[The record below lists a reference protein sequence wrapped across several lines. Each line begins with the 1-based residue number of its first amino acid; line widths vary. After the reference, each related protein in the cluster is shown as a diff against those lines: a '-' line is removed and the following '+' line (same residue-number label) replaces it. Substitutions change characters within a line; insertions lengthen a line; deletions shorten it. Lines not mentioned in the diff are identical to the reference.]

1 MPAKLTNIYME
12 SYCNDVNAENMF
24 YIQFQ
29 IGAQAVNA
37 NNNGATYSRIYVEF
51 PTVDSNNNP
60 LFAKNLGGYTK
71 TG

>member
-1 MPAKLTNIYME
+1 ME

-29 IGAQAVNA
+29 IGAQTVNA

>member
-1 MPAKLTNIYME
+1 
-12 SYCNDVNAENMF
+12 MF

-29 IGAQAVNA
+29 IGSQAVNA
-37 NNNGATYSRIYVEF
+37 NNNGVTYSRIYVEF

-60 LFAKNLGGYTK
+60 LFAKDLGGYRK